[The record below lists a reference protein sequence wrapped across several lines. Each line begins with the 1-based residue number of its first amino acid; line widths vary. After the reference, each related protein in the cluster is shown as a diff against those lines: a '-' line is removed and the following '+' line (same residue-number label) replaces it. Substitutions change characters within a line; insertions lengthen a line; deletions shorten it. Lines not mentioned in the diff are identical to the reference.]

1 MPSCRAGPGRT
12 SAIGSRLPAAVVV
25 IYAIEWNWSALYA
38 ALGLHPWHY
47 EHGWASDFS
56 GGHITLLYLPAW
68 LVFGLRVVPVWEAI
82 RSGVATSSRPASS
95 AG

>member
-1 MPSCRAGPGRT
+1 M
-12 SAIGSRLPAAVVV
+12 V